1 MFCVGSLDSYGQ
13 IFFLQLNMFF
23 VYIYIFGSM
32 ENLFLFLNLLLGG
45 TSHAGEVNGRHDL

>member
-13 IFFLQLNMFF
+13 IFFSCNLTCFL
-23 VYIYIFGSM
+23 YIYIFGSM